1 MKKQQSNL
9 IVGGRSPQCEELHQ
23 RVAAL
28 RNTALRWS
36 CCFCITL
43 FTPRVYC
50 LQMHNKI
57 MDLES
62 QARGCKE
69 AQSKQRPLVST
80 MLGSQELSDS
90 NLGNKPFARGT
101 RACLPQQPRGKQ
113 AVVITCTLHGC
124 FLLLHRTLDPC
135 YRTGNWNP
143 STFCLFVVSGN
154 EHMASCALCK
164 YTTLELYPRAHF
176 YLSCYK

>member
-9 IVGGRSPQCEELHQ
+9 IVDGGSPQCEELRQ

-28 RNTALRWS
+28 RTTALRWS

-69 AQSKQRPLVST
+69 AQSKQRPWWAPCLALKSWVT
-80 MLGSQELSDS
+80 VTW
-90 NLGNKPFARGT
+90 GT
-101 RACLPQQPRGKQ
+101 GHLLEEREPVCHSIPGEQQ

-135 YRTGNWNP
+135 YRKGNWNP

-164 YTTLELYPRAHF
+164 YTTPELYPRAHF